1 MSLMHSDSRL
11 ANDGAH
17 VIASAWSDLFD
28 RFTIVTRRARHRFL
42 AADWDAIAAD
52 HGERLDMYATFVA
65 RAEADIR
72 SLLGDRL
79 HERDVWIGM
88 RAVYSGLVHLRSD
101 WEIAETFYNSI
112 TRRIFT
118 TVGVDQ
124 RIEFV
129 SSDYPV
135 RSPGPVRSLVAEYQ
149 VGDPAEALRQVLA
162 DRGLA
167 EMAAQL
173 DSDTKLAAERLAER
187 ADQLGETAVTSIEV
201 LSMVFYRGSGAY
213 LVGQMKAGR
222 KSTPFALCLVQSPE
236 GIRIDAVLTTENELS
251 ILFSFTRSYFHVAI
265 EHPHDV
271 VEYLQRLMPRKRR
284 AELFISLGFSKHGK
298 TELFREL
305 RNHLDSSSDRFEA
318 AAGVPGLVMV
328 VFTLPG
334 FDVVFKVMRDRFGA
348 PKQITRDRVKNRYRL
363 VFRHDRA
370 GRLVDAQE
378 YEHLSFPADRFDPE
392 LLDHLVT
399 ECSRSVALDGDT
411 VHIAHA
417 YVERRVTPL
426 DLYVERFGDSV
437 AEAAILD
444 YGQAIK
450 DLAASGIFP
459 GDMLLKNF
467 GVTRHGRV
475 VFYDYDELT
484 TLDECTFRTIPTS
497 DDPYDDM
504 SADPWFS
511 VGPGDVFPEE
521 FATFLGLSGHLR
533 DAFHEH
539 HADIFEASAWRD
551 WQRSVS
557 DGDRLEVFP
566 YKDEQRLVF
575 P

>member
-1 MSLMHSDSRL
+1 MSLMYSDSRL
-11 ANDGAH
+11 ANEGAH

-42 AADWDAIAAD
+42 ASDWAAIAAD

-79 HERDVWIGM
+79 HDRDVWIGM

-129 SSDYPV
+129 SSDYEV
-135 RSPGPVRSLVAEYQ
+135 RSPGPVRSLVSTYD
-149 VGDPAEALRQVLA
+149 VMDPGAALRRVLV

-167 EMAAQL
+167 DAAGQLEM
-173 DSDTKLAAERLAER
+173 DTKLAGERLIER
-187 ADQLGETAVTSIEV
+187 ADQLGESEVTAIEV
-201 LSMVFYRGSGAY
+201 LSMVFYRGSAAY

-222 KSTPFALCLVQSPE
+222 KTTPIALCLVQSPE

-271 VEYLQRLMPRKRR
+271 VEYLQQLMPRKRR
-284 AELFISLGFSKHGK
+284 AELVISLGFSKHGK

-305 RNHLDSSSDRFEA
+305 RNHLDDSSDRFEL

-378 YEHLSFPADRFDPE
+378 YEHLSFRADRFDPE
-392 LLDHLVT
+392 LLDHLVN

-411 VHIAHA
+411 VHIAHS

-426 DLYVERFGDSV
+426 DLYVERFADSV

-504 SADPWFS
+504 AADPWFS

-539 HADIFEASAWRD
+539 HADIFAASAWRG

-557 DGDRLEVFP
+557 DGERLEVFP
-566 YKDEQRLVF
+566 YKDEQRLVHE
-575 P
+575 